1 MNAPF
6 RLAPRAVA
14 LVVWVLTCTVA
25 AGAAT
30 PRLRG
35 AGRDRAARAGIAR
48 AGSLRLDDARAW
60 VAPGADHD
68 PEYTAGDRFVGQAAR
83 SAPAAADQGLLA
95 WSIGPSG
102 WPPAPLTVAALP
114 DPVDPGRRLERR
126 IIRRGAGRAPPR
138 A

>member
-1 MNAPF
+1 MNLPF
-6 RLAPRAVA
+6 RLAPRVVA
-14 LVVWVLTCTVA
+14 LLVWTLTCTVA

-60 VAPGADHD
+60 VAPEVDRD
-68 PEYTAGDRFVGQAAR
+68 PEYTAADRFVGHTAR
-83 SAPAAADQGLLA
+83 SAPADVDRGFLP
-95 WSIGPSG
+95 WSIGPSD
-102 WPPAPLTVAALP
+102 WPPAPPAAAALASPVAP
-114 DPVDPGRRLERR
+114 DRRLERR
-126 IIRRGAGRAPPR
+126 IIRRGAGRAPPC